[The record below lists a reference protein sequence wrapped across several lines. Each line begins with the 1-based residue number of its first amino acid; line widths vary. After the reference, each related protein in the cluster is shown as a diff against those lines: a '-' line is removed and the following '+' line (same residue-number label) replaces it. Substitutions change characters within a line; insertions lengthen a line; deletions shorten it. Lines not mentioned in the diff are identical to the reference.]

1 MTRGLQQRPLVWGG
15 FGLAAIGLV
24 VTIVRGVSSYQ
35 LAVAAVF
42 GGLIFVGEL
51 ARVTLP
57 GDREVSPIALAAA
70 LGYALLF
77 AMGTGDSAHYLTPP
91 VLLVVAVQG
100 LAVGVAA
107 TLHLLAGRPGNL
119 EVLGRQI
126 LAVAAGTTAC
136 HALSASAGLR
146 DHKAGSGMVLIMV
159 GAVAVAGVVD
169 LLAAAF
175 DRALHLGTP
184 VRAAI
189 RDEAMAMAG
198 LGAAVGATGVLIA
211 LTSNLMGWWA
221 LPVLILPLLT
231 TQFSFRRYAQIRST
245 YRQTIRALSKI
256 TEVGG
261 YVQDG
266 HSIRVSALA
275 VSTGREVGLTETELL
290 DLEYAAL
297 MHDIGQLSLAEPIP
311 RGSTLTVPPAE
322 RKRIAA
328 MGAEIIRSSGT
339 LDNVAVIVERQ
350 SDPYRRNRRP
360 ADDTLPMASRI
371 IKAASAYDDLVS
383 VAPEDARCRADALE
397 RLRLGMAY
405 EYDPRVVEALAR
417 VVSRTASPGVPVAAL
432 PSPPPLRRPV

>member
-1 MTRGLQQRPLVWGG
+1 MTRTIRERSLVLAG
-15 FGLAAIGLV
+15 FGLAVTGVIIMLIRGAGPDQLSVASAFGL
-24 VTIVRGVSSYQ
+24 
-35 LAVAAVF
+35 
-42 GGLIFVGEL
+42 LIFLGEL

-57 GDREVSPIALAAA
+57 GDRQVSPIALAAA
-70 LGYALLF
+70 LGYSLLF
-77 AMGTGDSAHYLTPP
+77 AMGTTPVSPP

-100 LAVGVAA
+100 VAVAA
-107 TLHLLAGRPGNL
+107 AALLHRLAGRASNID
-119 EVLGRQI
+119 VLGRQ
-126 LAVAAGTTAC
+126 LVSVAAGAVTFHLLVAHVDLGPKPA
-136 HALSASAGLR
+136 HA
-146 DHKAGSGMVLIMV
+146 KVLVPIMLLAV
-159 GAVAVAGVVD
+159 VVCGAVD
-169 LLAAAF
+169 LAAAAA
-175 DRALHLGTP
+175 DRAIHLGTP
-184 VRAAI
+184 LRAAI
-189 RDEAMAMAG
+189 RDEAQAVAV
-198 LGAAVGATGVLIA
+198 LGAAVAATGMLIA
-211 LTSNLMGWWA
+211 LASNLMGWWA

-322 RKRIAA
+322 RKRIAQ

-339 LDNVAVIVERQ
+339 LDKVAVIVERQ

-360 ADDTLPMASRI
+360 ADDTLPIASRI

-383 VAPEDARCRADALE
+383 VAPGDARCRADALE

-417 VVSRTASPGVPVAAL
+417 VVSRTASSGVPVAAL
-432 PSPPPLRRPV
+432 PSSGRRPF

>member
-1 MTRGLQQRPLVWGG
+1 MTRRVRERPLVWAG
-15 FGLAAIGLV
+15 FGLALIGLV
-24 VTIVRGVSSYQ
+24 AMAVQGASYDQ
-35 LAVAAVF
+35 LRVASVF
-42 GGLIFVGEL
+42 GALIFVGEL
-51 ARVTLP
+51 ARVSLP
-57 GDREVSPIALAAA
+57 GEREVSPISMAAA

-77 AMGTGDSAHYLTPP
+77 AMGAAGVSPP
-91 VLLVVAVQG
+91 VLLVAGVQG
-100 LAVGVAA
+100 SAVAMAA
-107 TLHLLAGRPGNL
+107 LLHGLAGRLTNL
-119 EVLGRQI
+119 DVLGRQI
-126 LAVAAGTTAC
+126 LAVAAGATTF
-136 HALSASAGLR
+136 HAFTARIQLGKLPA
-146 DHKAGSGMVLIMV
+146 KSGALVPIMV
-159 GAVAVAGVVD
+159 AAVLVAALVD
-169 LLAAAF
+169 LLSAAA
-175 DRALHLGTP
+175 DRSLHLGTP
-184 VRAAI
+184 VLAAI
-189 RDEAMAMAG
+189 RDEARAVAG
-198 LGAAVGATGVLIA
+198 LGAAVAATGILIA
-211 LTSNLMGWWA
+211 LASNLMGWWA

-261 YVQDG
+261 YVHDG

-311 RGSTLTVPPAE
+311 RGSTLTVTPAE
-322 RKRIAA
+322 RKRIAS

-339 LDNVAVIVERQ
+339 LDRVAVIVERQ

-360 ADDTLPMASRI
+360 ADDTLPVASRI

-383 VAPEDARCRADALE
+383 VAPEDPRCRADAVE

-417 VVSRTASPGVPVAAL
+417 VVSRTASSGVPIAAL
-432 PSPPPLRRPV
+432 PSSGRRPL

>member
-1 MTRGLQQRPLVWGG
+1 MRDRTQDRPLAWTG
-15 FGLAAIGLV
+15 FSLAAIGLIATL
-24 VTIVRGVSSYQ
+24 VTGVSAEQ
-35 LAVAAVF
+35 RQVALAF
-42 GGLIFVGEL
+42 GLLIFVGEL

-57 GDREVSPIALAAA
+57 GDRQVSPIALAAA

-77 AMGTGDSAHYLTPP
+77 SMGNVDVTPP
-91 VLLVVAVQG
+91 VMLVVAVQG
-100 LAVGVAA
+100 IAVGLAA
-107 TLHLLAGRPGNL
+107 LLHQLAGRPSNV
-119 EVLGRQI
+119 EVLGRGI
-126 LAVAAGTTAC
+126 LAIAAGAATFHGLLTQVDLGDRPA
-136 HALSASAGLR
+136 HSALLVPIMVLSAVVA
-146 DHKAGSGMVLIMV
+146 
-159 GAVAVAGVVD
+159 GAVE
-169 LLAAAF
+169 LFAAAA
-175 DRALHLGTP
+175 DRSLQLGTP
-184 VRAAI
+184 LRAAL
-189 RDEAMAMAG
+189 RDEARATGG
-198 LGAAVGATGVLIA
+198 LGAAVAATGILIA
-211 LTSNLMGWWA
+211 LSANLMGWYA
-221 LPVLILPLLT
+221 LPVLLLPLLT
-231 TQFSFRRYAQIRST
+231 TQFSFRRFAQIRST

-275 VSTGREVGLTETELL
+275 VSTGRELGLTESELL

-322 RKRIAA
+322 RKRIAE

-360 ADDTLPMASRI
+360 ADDSLPIASRI
-371 IKAASAYDDLVS
+371 IKASSAYDDLVS

-417 VVSRTASPGVPVAAL
+417 VVARSASPGVPVAAL
-432 PSPPPLRRPV
+432 PSRLRSR

>member
-1 MTRGLQQRPLVWGG
+1 MTRGIQQRPVVWGG

-24 VTIVRGVSSYQ
+24 VTIVRGVSPYQ

-51 ARVTLP
+51 ARITLP

-70 LGYALLF
+70 IGYGLLF
-77 AMGTGDSAHYLTPP
+77 AMGTIEVSPP

-100 LAVGVAA
+100 LAVSVAA
-107 TLHLLAGRPGNL
+107 MLHHLAGRSSNID
-119 EVLGRQI
+119 VLGRQV
-126 LAVAAGTTAC
+126 LAVAAGSATFHWLISNANLGP
-136 HALSASAGLR
+136 HPAKSGALVPL
-146 DHKAGSGMVLIMV
+146 MVA
-159 GAVAVAGVVD
+159 AVAVTGALDLVV
-169 LLAAAF
+169 ASA
-175 DRALHLGTP
+175 DRALHRGTP
-184 VRAAI
+184 LRAAV
-189 RDEAMAMAG
+189 RDEAQAIAG
-198 LGAAVGATGVLIA
+198 LGSAVAATGILIA

>member
-1 MTRGLQQRPLVWGG
+1 MIARVREHPVVWAG
-15 FGLAAIGLV
+15 FGLAAAGLV
-24 VTIVRGVSSYQ
+24 IMLVRGAGPDQ
-35 LAVAAVF
+35 LAVGCAF
-42 GGLIFVGEL
+42 GALIFVGEL
-51 ARVTLP
+51 ARITLP
-57 GDREVSPIALAAA
+57 GDREVSPISLAAA
-70 LGYALLF
+70 IGYGLLF
-77 AMGTGDSAHYLTPP
+77 AMGTTDVSPP

-100 LAVGVAA
+100 LAVSAA
-107 TLHLLAGRPGNL
+107 ALLHRLAGRSSNID
-119 EVLGRQI
+119 VLGRQL
-126 LAVAAGTTAC
+126 LAVAAGAAAF
-136 HALSASAGLR
+136 HWLIARANLGPHPAKSGALVPL
-146 DHKAGSGMVLIMV
+146 MVA
-159 GAVAVAGVVD
+159 AVAVTGALD
-169 LLAAAF
+169 LMIASA
-175 DRALHLGTP
+175 DRAIHSGTP
-184 VRAAI
+184 LRAAV
-189 RDEAMAMAG
+189 RDEAQAIAS
-198 LGAAVGATGVLIA
+198 LGSAVAATGMLIA
-211 LTSNLMGWWA
+211 LASNLMGWYA

-266 HSIRVSALA
+266 HSIRVSGLA
-275 VSTGREVGLTETELL
+275 VATGREVGLTETELL

-339 LDNVAVIVERQ
+339 LGTVAVIVERQ

-360 ADDTLPMASRI
+360 ADDTLPVASRI

-417 VVSRTASPGVPVAAL
+417 VVSRTVSSGLPVTSL
-432 PSPPPLRRPV
+432 PPLRRPI

>member
-1 MTRGLQQRPLVWGG
+1 MSRRVRERPLVWAG
-15 FGLAAIGLV
+15 FGLSVVGAIVLLIGG
-24 VTIVRGVSSYQ
+24 TSREQ
-35 LAVAAVF
+35 LTVAAAF
-42 GGLIFVGEL
+42 GVLIFVGEL

-57 GDREVSPIALAAA
+57 GDRQTSPIALAAA

-77 AMGTGDSAHYLTPP
+77 AMGNKAVWPS
-91 VLLVVAVQG
+91 VLLVAAVQG
-100 LAVGVAA
+100 VAVAGAA
-107 TLHLLAGRPGNL
+107 LLHRLAGRPSNID
-119 EVLGRQI
+119 VLGRQL
-126 LAVAAGTTAC
+126 LAVAAGAATF
-136 HALSASAGLR
+136 HALVARVSLGLHPAKS
-146 DHKAGSGMVLIMV
+146 DWLVPIMV
-159 GAVAVAGVVD
+159 VSVVVAGAVD
-169 LLAAAF
+169 LLAAAA

-184 VRAAI
+184 LKPAV
-189 RDEAMAMAG
+189 RDEAQAVLG
-198 LGAAVGATGVLIA
+198 LGAATAATGVLIA
-211 LTSNLMGWWA
+211 LSSNLMGWYA

-275 VSTGREVGLTETELL
+275 VSTGREVGMTEGELL

-328 MGAEIIRSSGT
+328 LGAEIIRSSGT
-339 LDNVAVIVERQ
+339 LDRVAVIVERQ

-360 ADDTLPMASRI
+360 ADDTLPIASRI

-383 VAPEDARCRADALE
+383 VAPGDARCRADALE

-417 VVSRTASPGVPVAAL
+417 VVSRTASSGVPVAAL
-432 PSPPPLRRPV
+432 PPSAWPRPV

>member
-1 MTRGLQQRPLVWGG
+1 MARADLGQHPATSGALV
-15 FGLAAIGLV
+15 
-24 VTIVRGVSSYQ
+24 
-35 LAVAAVF
+35 
-42 GGLIFVGEL
+42 
-51 ARVTLP
+51 
-57 GDREVSPIALAAA
+57 PI
-70 LGYALLF
+70 
-77 AMGTGDSAHYLTPP
+77 M
-91 VLLVVAVQG
+91 VVAVLVVG
-100 LAVGVAA
+100 IVDLATAA
-107 TLHLLAGRPGNL
+107 T
-119 EVLGRQI
+119 
-126 LAVAAGTTAC
+126 
-136 HALSASAGLR
+136 
-146 DHKAGSGMVLIMV
+146 
-159 GAVAVAGVVD
+159 
-169 LLAAAF
+169 

-184 VRAAI
+184 VRATV
-189 RDEAMAMAG
+189 RDEIQAVAG
-198 LGAAVGATGVLIA
+198 LGAAVAATGILIA
-211 LTSNLMGWWA
+211 LASNLMGWWA

-261 YVQDG
+261 YVHDG

-311 RGSTLTVPPAE
+311 RGSTLTVTPAE
-322 RKRIAA
+322 RKRIAS

-339 LDNVAVIVERQ
+339 LDRVAVIVERQ

-360 ADDTLPMASRI
+360 ADDTLPVASRI

-383 VAPEDARCRADALE
+383 VAPEDPRCRADAVE

-417 VVSRTASPGVPVAAL
+417 VVSRTASSGVPIAAL
-432 PSPPPLRRPV
+432 PSSGRRPL

>member
-1 MTRGLQQRPLVWGG
+1 MV
-15 FGLAAIGLV
+15 ASV
-24 VTIVRGVSSYQ
+24 V
-35 LAVAAVF
+35 VAA
-42 GGLIFVGEL
+42 
-51 ARVTLP
+51 A
-57 GDREVSPIALAAA
+57 
-70 LGYALLF
+70 
-77 AMGTGDSAHYLTPP
+77 
-91 VLLVVAVQG
+91 
-100 LAVGVAA
+100 
-107 TLHLLAGRPGNL
+107 
-119 EVLGRQI
+119 
-126 LAVAAGTTAC
+126 
-136 HALSASAGLR
+136 
-146 DHKAGSGMVLIMV
+146 
-159 GAVAVAGVVD
+159 VD
-169 LLAAAF
+169 LLAAAV
-175 DRALHLGTP
+175 DRAVHLGTP
-184 VRAAI
+184 VKPAI
-189 RDEAMAMAG
+189 RDEARAVLG
-198 LGAAVGATGVLIA
+198 LVAAASATGVLIA
-211 LTSNLMGWWA
+211 LSANLMGWWA
-221 LPVLILPLLT
+221 LPVLVLPLLT
-231 TQFSFRRYAQIRST
+231 TQFSFRRYAQIRAT

-275 VSTGREVGLTETELL
+275 VSTGREVGLTEGDLL

-360 ADDTLPMASRI
+360 ADDTLPIASRI

-383 VAPEDARCRADALE
+383 VAPEDARCRADAVE

-417 VVSRTASPGVPVAAL
+417 VVSRTGSPGVPGAAL
-432 PSPPPLRRPV
+432 PADTGLSGVSWRSGPV

>member
-1 MTRGLQQRPLVWGG
+1 MTRRMQERPLVWAG
-15 FGLAAIGLV
+15 FGLAVIGLV
-24 VTIVRGVSSYQ
+24 VTVVRGVSPYQ
-35 LAVAAVF
+35 LAVASVF

-57 GDREVSPIALAAA
+57 GDREVSPIALAAV

-77 AMGTGDSAHYLTPP
+77 TMGPRAVTPP
-91 VLLVVAVQG
+91 VLLVAAVQG
-100 LAVGVAA
+100 LAVGTAA
-107 TLHLLAGRPGNL
+107 LLHRLAGRPANTD
-119 EVLGRQI
+119 VLGRQI
-126 LAVAAGTTAC
+126 LAVAAGAATF
-136 HALSASAGLR
+136 HALIDKADLGKQPAKSASL
-146 DHKAGSGMVLIMV
+146 VPIML
-159 GAVAVAGVVD
+159 VAVLVVGVVD
-169 LLAAAF
+169 MVAASA
-175 DRALHLGTP
+175 DRAIHLGTP
-184 VRAAI
+184 VRATV
-189 RDEAMAMAG
+189 RDELQAVAG
-198 LGAAVGATGVLIA
+198 LGAAVAATGILIA
-211 LTSNLMGWWA
+211 LASNLMGWWA

-266 HSIRVSALA
+266 HSIRVSGLA
-275 VSTGREVGLTETELL
+275 VATGREVGLTETDLL

-328 MGAEIIRSSGT
+328 LGAEIIRSSGS
-339 LDNVAVIVERQ
+339 LNKVAVIVERQ

-360 ADDTLPMASRI
+360 ADDTLPIASRI

-417 VVSRTASPGVPVAAL
+417 VVSRTASSGVPVAAL
-432 PSPPPLRRPV
+432 PALRRSV

>member
-1 MTRGLQQRPLVWGG
+1 MTRRVRERPLVWAG
-15 FGLAAIGLV
+15 FGLALLGLV
-24 VTIVRGVSSYQ
+24 AMAVEGPGADQ
-35 LAVAAVF
+35 LRVASVF
-42 GGLIFVGEL
+42 GALIFIGEL
-51 ARVTLP
+51 ARVSLP
-57 GDREVSPIALAAA
+57 GDREVSPISMAAA

-77 AMGTGDSAHYLTPP
+77 AMGNDPVSPP
-91 VLLVVAVQG
+91 VLLVAGVQG
-100 LAVGVAA
+100 TAFAFAA
-107 TLHLLAGRPGNL
+107 LLHTLAGRRSNL
-119 EVLGRQI
+119 DVLGRQI
-126 LAVAAGTTAC
+126 LAVAAGAATFHT
-136 HALSASAGLR
+136 LSARIGLG
-146 DHKAGSGMVLIMV
+146 DHQAKSRALVPIMV
-159 GAVAVAGVVD
+159 AAVLVAVLVD
-169 LLAAAF
+169 LLAAAA
-175 DRALHLGTP
+175 DRSLHLGTP
-184 VRAAI
+184 LRAAI
-189 RDEAMAMAG
+189 RDEGQAVAG
-198 LGAAVGATGVLIA
+198 LAAAVAATGILIA
-211 LTSNLMGWWA
+211 LASNLMGWGG

-275 VSTGREVGLTETELL
+275 IATGREVGLTEGDLL

-339 LDNVAVIVERQ
+339 LDRVAIIVERQ

-360 ADDTLPMASRI
+360 ADDTLPIASRI

-383 VAPEDARCRADALE
+383 VAPEDAGCRADALE

-405 EYDPRVVEALAR
+405 EYDPWVVEALAR
-417 VVSRTASPGVPVAAL
+417 VVSRTASSGVPIAAL
-432 PSPPPLRRPV
+432 PSSGRRPL

>member
-1 MTRGLQQRPLVWGG
+1 MTRRMRERPLVWAG
-15 FGLAAIGLV
+15 FGLVAVGLL
-24 VTIVRGVSSYQ
+24 VSVLSGPTSQQ
-35 LAVAAVF
+35 LAVASVF
-42 GGLIFVGEL
+42 GALIFIGEL
-51 ARVTLP
+51 ARVSLP

-70 LGYALLF
+70 IGYALLF
-77 AMGTGDSAHYLTPP
+77 KLGPNPVSSP
-91 VLLVVAVQG
+91 VLLVVAVF
-100 LAVGVAA
+100 GVATGA
-107 TLHLLAGRPGNL
+107 AALLHGLAGRSTNL
-119 EVLGRQI
+119 DVLGRQM
-126 LAVAAGTTAC
+126 LAVAAGAVVYRWLCGRFGTGGDV
-136 HALSASAGLR
+136 ASSTL
-146 DHKAGSGMVLIMV
+146 VLIMV
-159 GAVAVAGVVD
+159 GSVAVTGAVD
-169 LLAAAF
+169 LAAASA

-184 VRAAI
+184 LRAAL
-189 RDEAMAMAG
+189 RDEALAVAS
-198 LGAAVGATGVLIA
+198 LWAAVAATGVLIA
-211 LTSNLMGWWA
+211 LASNLMGWYA

-275 VSTGREVGLTETELL
+275 VATGREVGLTETDLL

-297 MHDIGQLSLAEPIP
+297 MHDIGQLSLTDPIP

-322 RKRIAA
+322 RKRIAQ

-339 LDNVAVIVERQ
+339 LDAVAVIVERQ

-432 PSPPPLRRPV
+432 PSGARSRG